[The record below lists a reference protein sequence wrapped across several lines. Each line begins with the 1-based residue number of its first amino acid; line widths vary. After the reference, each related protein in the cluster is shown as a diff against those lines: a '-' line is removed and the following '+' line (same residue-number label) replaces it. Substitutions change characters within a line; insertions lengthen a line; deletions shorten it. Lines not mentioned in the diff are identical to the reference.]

1 MRQVYRQLK
10 ASNLLDATTILI
22 IKILVRFHAANK
34 SLSMSFVLV
43 FQLNT
48 NTLWVWPRLAA

>member
-1 MRQVYRQLK
+1 MYRQLE

-22 IKILVRFHAANK
+22 IRILVRFYAANK
-34 SLSMSFVLV
+34 SLLMSFVLV
-43 FQLNT
+43 FQLNI